1 MIAFLNPSAER
12 SAPVSC
18 SAIRLSVIVP
28 FALHET
34 EGHHLL
40 EQLHALPMDCEI
52 LAVQAGS
59 RSPRLRAPR
68 QSDGPEMRE
77 YLSLPG
83 RARQMNL
90 GAKAARGRWLWF
102 LHADSRLHEGTLDA
116 LRRFLARDRD
126 ALGFFDLRY
135 RDGPR
140 LSRINAHAA
149 NLRARALGLP
159 FGDQGFV
166 LPARWF
172 ARLGR
177 YDEDALYGEDHLLV
191 WRARQYGLPLQRIR
205 APLTS
210 SARKYAA
217 NGWLATTWLNLRRTF
232 QQARPEWKALRGRRA
247 KSRNCK
253 LQDGPR

>member
-1 MIAFLNPSAER
+1 MIASLNRSAER
-12 SAPVSC
+12 STSVSC
-18 SAIRLSVIVP
+18 AAIRLSVIVP
-28 FALHET
+28 FAVDET
-34 EGHHLL
+34 EGDHLL
-40 EQLHALPMDCEI
+40 EQLQTLPVDCEI
-52 LAVQAGS
+52 LAVRAGS
-59 RSPRLRAPR
+59 RSLPLPVLPRG
-68 QSDGPEMRE
+68 DGPAMRG
-77 YLSLPG
+77 YLSLPA
-83 RARQMNL
+83 RARQMNA

-102 LHADSRLHEGTLDA
+102 LHADSRLHAGTLDA
-116 LRRFLARDRD
+116 LHGFLARDRD

-135 RDGPR
+135 RDGPW
-140 LSRINAHAA
+140 LSRINEHAA

-247 KSRNCK
+247 KRRNCK